1 MGSLKIFL
9 CSLAIIILIL
19 DSSYHTLS
27 DNNSIK
33 NITFLGDAHV
43 QENGRICLTSYSLPS
58 TSSSAGVGRAIY
70 KNPIR
75 FRNSSPKSTAS
86 FSSKFTFTIIPNSL
100 ASPPRFGDGL
110 TFLITSNPH
119 IIGNGFGFM
128 GLSNE
133 TCQEPGIYIAVE
145 FDTSLDSNLEDI
157 SDNHVGIDINSVISY
172 PAVDS
177 TVMGFD
183 LKNGKNTT
191 AWIDYLDSE
200 KLIKVWLSYDAQSKP
215 IRPIIS
221 TSMDLSGY
229 IDELMYIGFTASNG
243 EIGSAKHFIENW
255 EFETYFPPFDSVH
268 KRVQGGCIENGH
280 VSTLLLEVAVVLILF
295 VGAIF
300 VRSVKAI
307 LRGAWSAI
315 SEKMSPHQSGISGA
329 NQTTSD
335 SVTDAPVISESSVNE
350 STVLEEDLKIE
361 QGSSTD
367 TDDSEILEKKVIS
380 EADVLE
386 TLSPSTIQKDI
397 STAEYRIEQ
406 LENAAKMSVTKGT
419 KKDYTGKLVKLTG
432 KNSSEESQKQK
443 SKSKAGTSRNP
454 RK

>member
-1 MGSLKIFL
+1 MGSLKSFL
-9 CSLAIIILIL
+9 CSLTIIILIL
-19 DSSYHTLS
+19 DSSYHSLS

-33 NITFLGDAHV
+33 NITFLGDAYV

-75 FRNSSPKSTAS
+75 FKNSSPKSTAS

-128 GLSNE
+128 GLSNKSS
-133 TCQEPGIYIAVE
+133 QEQGIYIAVE
-145 FDTSLDSNLEDI
+145 FDTSFDSNLEDL
-157 SDNHVGIDINSVISY
+157 SDNHIGIDTNSVISY

-177 TVMGFD
+177 TAMGFD
-183 LKNGKNTT
+183 LKNGKRNT
-191 AWIDYLDSE
+191 AWIEYLDTE
-200 KLIKVWLSYDAQSKP
+200 KLIKVWLSYDTQAKP

-221 TSMDLSGY
+221 TRMDLSGY

-243 EIGSAKHFIENW
+243 EIGSAKHLIDNW
-255 EFETYFPPFDSVH
+255 EFKTVFPPFDSVH
-268 KRVQGGCIENGH
+268 TRVQGGCIENGH
-280 VSTLLLEVAVVLILF
+280 VSTLLLEVAVVLILII
-295 VGAIF
+295 GAII

-307 LRGAWSAI
+307 LRGADLWSAI
-315 SEKMSPHQSGISGA
+315 SEKMSPHQSRISGA
-329 NQTTSD
+329 NQITSD
-335 SVTDAPVISESSVNE
+335 SVTDITIKESSVQE
-350 STVLEEDLKIE
+350 GELKMDR
-361 QGSSTD
+361 SSTD
-367 TDDSEILEKKVIS
+367 MDDGDEIVEKKEIS
-380 EADVLE
+380 DADLLEALR
-386 TLSPSTIQKDI
+386 PSTVKKEI
-397 STAEYRIEQ
+397 STAAFRIAQ
-406 LENAAKMSVTKGT
+406 VENASKMSVTKGT
-419 KKDYTGKLVKLTG
+419 QKHFTGKAVKLSG
-432 KNSSEESQKQK
+432 KDSGAESHKQK